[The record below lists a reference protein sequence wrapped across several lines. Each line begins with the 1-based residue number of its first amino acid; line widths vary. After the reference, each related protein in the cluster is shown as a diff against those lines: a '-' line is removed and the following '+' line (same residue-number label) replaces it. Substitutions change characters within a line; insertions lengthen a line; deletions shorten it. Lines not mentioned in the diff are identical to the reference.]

1 MDANEARILKGVA
14 FLALVMIAIGAMSLI
29 PNRSNERDTRATRNA
44 PLTRVAQTRA
54 VMRSGEGGGSTF
66 ETVRNDCGLCG
77 TNSVVGGWESE
88 DGRMLILNSDGSFMG
103 NSDDGPLFGDYTVS
117 GGKLCLILATGA
129 KGCFAYTQKVDAMKL
144 DDAIYIRK

>member
-1 MDANEARILKGVA
+1 MDANEARILKGLA

-54 VMRSGEGGGSTF
+54 VMRPSGSTF